1 MYACVVTC
9 MWGEQLWELFLPFH
23 CVGHGDQ
30 THISRLGAKPR
41 YLLGHLTCP
50 TCFLRHLEFKL
61 HQLKK
66 PEANPKTK
74 AWVTS
79 AFRGAGDTGREVGRD
94 ERKKSS
100 RSVWD
105 GQNLPRNHL
114 SEEYG
119 SRVFTQQRPVS
130 SQEEGPVPGG
140 TNGKLTGS
148 ATASIHIWA
157 LRFLFFKGRV
167 LIRRNCDTP
176 VWLLSSFLGSSND
189 SQSNKNLETVTRW
202 PSQQIVWK

>member
-1 MYACVVTC
+1 MCACVVAC
-9 MWGEQLWELFLPFH
+9 LWGEQLWELFLPFH

-41 YLLGHLTCP
+41 YLLGHFTCP

-79 AFRGAGDTGREVGRD
+79 ASRGAGDTGREMGRD

-105 GQNLPRNHL
+105 VQKLPRNHL

-119 SRVFTQQRPVS
+119 SGVFTQQCPVS

-148 ATASIHIWA
+148 ATASTFEPSDSFS
-157 LRFLFFKGRV
+157 LRAGS
-167 LIRRNCDTP
+167 
-176 VWLLSSFLGSSND
+176 WLG
-189 SQSNKNLETVTRW
+189 ETVTHPCDFSLASW
-202 PSQQIVWK
+202 GAPMIHNQIKI